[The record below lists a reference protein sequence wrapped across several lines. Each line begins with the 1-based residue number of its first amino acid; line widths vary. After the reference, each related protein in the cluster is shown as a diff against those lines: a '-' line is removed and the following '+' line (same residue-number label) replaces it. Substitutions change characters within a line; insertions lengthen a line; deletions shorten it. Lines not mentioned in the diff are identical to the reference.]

1 MKGIVIIIASIL
13 VMALIASFPVW
24 KQNKYHD
31 IQKESTRLAAICRT
45 LESELQ
51 KKEFKINTLQSRQR
65 IEQIAAER
73 GLGFHSTYTA
83 VIEK

>member
-1 MKGIVIIIASIL
+1 MKGIVIIIGSIL

-24 KQNKYHD
+24 KQNKYND

-45 LESELQ
+45 LESALQ
-51 KKEFKINTLQSRQR
+51 KKEFKINALRSRQR

-73 GLGFHSTYTA
+73 GLGFNATYTA
-83 VIEK
+83 ITEK